1 MGLNI
6 YNRTFGFEFE
16 VADVEKSR
24 VTLPSG
30 YSWSKEETIVNSDGR
45 IVKSSFPRGGELNTP
60 PLLLR
65 QSFRKEVRDVLA
77 QIFGAGGRCTWCHG
91 FAVHIYAGD
100 LELEEL
106 KRVFLLSY
114 YTSNFIREIAD
125 VGEWSEY
132 PNQAPVPTAEYAENA
147 RDARSLDDLK
157 NVFANSSVKGFIRH
171 LINISAY
178 FKHGTIEF
186 RIFNSTYDLDEIE
199 ASVLFAFKFVRY
211 AVGHTEE
218 DFAAIRSMDDFRNA
232 LRFHGTLARKQ
243 KPLLFSGDQNNEEM
257 RYVSKPINIARGH
270 LRLLAEG
277 CGDEL
282 ATVNPNIYTVE
293 ASLYGKVRLHI
304 FNTDEFNDVIYRCA
318 TGKLRIEYKEAFSF
332 LQNENGDS
340 PELQV
345 CCLLLFH
352 RMHRYTANNE
362 FAAKMLDSIKAAVGE
377 SIGKAAPVAEKI
389 VKMLNDCEYTN
400 GTLADAIDSGAA
412 SVFYQYENNPRTRS
426 TMVALKRYSDYADEY
441 ERKAMDYYGAVEKV
455 KPGQSLMLVSCNEF
469 LGLPKVGKIGRQIF
483 YVTEKQ
489 EEKGRVS
496 ITEKPEEFFSFE
508 FPPDDL
514 AITDSSKLHIEA
526 IRPLGLTQLQKTF
539 VKRVTKF
546 KRAFCAFAVMYDK
559 YCLGAFGFD
568 FSKTKEYDIWLLSD
582 FCTNN
587 AIPRLSKL
595 VLLCTQTEKVR
606 KLLQRSLGRGV
617 KTVFSY
623 VYTSHPVSMKYRG
636 VYKNVDGDKGRK
648 CLTYVSELGI
658 VSGED
663 EVMERYKKMIQ
674 KK

>member
-1 MGLNI
+1 
-6 YNRTFGFEFE
+6 
-16 VADVEKSR
+16 
-24 VTLPSG
+24 
-30 YSWSKEETIVNSDGR
+30 
-45 IVKSSFPRGGELNTP
+45 
-60 PLLLR
+60 
-65 QSFRKEVRDVLA
+65 
-77 QIFGAGGRCTWCHG
+77 
-91 FAVHIYAGD
+91 
-100 LELEEL
+100 
-106 KRVFLLSY
+106 
-114 YTSNFIREIAD
+114 
-125 VGEWSEY
+125 
-132 PNQAPVPTAEYAENA
+132 
-147 RDARSLDDLK
+147 
-157 NVFANSSVKGFIRH
+157 
-171 LINISAY
+171 
-178 FKHGTIEF
+178 
-186 RIFNSTYDLDEIE
+186 
-199 ASVLFAFKFVRY
+199 
-211 AVGHTEE
+211 
-218 DFAAIRSMDDFRNA
+218 
-232 LRFHGTLARKQ
+232 
-243 KPLLFSGDQNNEEM
+243 
-257 RYVSKPINIARGH
+257 
-270 LRLLAEG
+270 
-277 CGDEL
+277 
-282 ATVNPNIYTVE
+282 
-293 ASLYGKVRLHI
+293 
-304 FNTDEFNDVIYRCA
+304 
-318 TGKLRIEYKEAFSF
+318 
-332 LQNENGDS
+332 
-340 PELQV
+340 
-345 CCLLLFH
+345 
-352 RMHRYTANNE
+352 MHRYTANNE
-362 FAAKMLDSIKAAVGE
+362 FAAKMLDSIKSAVRE
-377 SIGKAAPVAEKI
+377 SVDKASPVAEKI

-426 TMVALKRYSDYADEY
+426 TMAALKRYSNYADEY

-469 LGLPKVGKIGRQIF
+469 LGLPKVGKIGWQIF

-636 VYKNVDGDKGRK
+636 VYKKVDGDKGRK

>member
-6 YNRTFGFEFE
+6 YDRTFGFEFE

-24 VTLPSG
+24 VALPSG

-45 IVKSSFPRGGELNTP
+45 IVKSSFPIGGELNTP

-77 QIFGAGGRCTWCHG
+77 QIFEAGGRCTWCHG

-147 RDARSLDDLK
+147 RNARSLDDLK

-186 RIFNSTYDLDEIE
+186 RIFNSTYDFDEIE

-218 DFAAIRSMDDFRNA
+218 DFAAIRSMEDFQNA
-232 LRFHGTLARKQ
+232 LRFHWTLARKQ

-270 LRLLAEG
+270 LRLLAER

-332 LQNENGDS
+332 LQDENGDS

-352 RMHRYTANNE
+352 LMHRYTANNE
-362 FAAKMLDSIKAAVGE
+362 FAAKMLDSIKAAVRE
-377 SIGKAAPVAEKI
+377 SIDKAAPVAEKI

-426 TMVALKRYSDYADEY
+426 TMAALKRYSDYTDEY

-455 KPGQSLMLVSCNEF
+455 RPGQSLMLVSCNEF

-606 KLLQRSLGRGV
+606 KILQRSLGRGV

-636 VYKNVDGDKGRK
+636 VYKKVDGDKGRK